1 MKKTKREL
9 LVLAA
14 ATTVALSMG
23 VTVQAKGD
31 EKVLNFG
38 CQMYTDGCVNSAND
52 ENGGWNAMRY
62 GIAEALFKFDDNM
75 EVIPWLAES
84 YEVNDEHTEWTIKL
98 KDGIKFSDGCDLTPT
113 KVKEYFD
120 HMKEVGP
127 SGSAKPEKYLEF
139 EAEVTVDDDANTINI
154 KTSKPYANLVGQLC
168 HPTMGITDVEHI
180 ENYDNGIIGTGP
192 YKIEEFNG
200 VGVGYTLAAN
210 EYYREDVPYDKVNLL
225 FMGDNSAKTM
235 ALQSGQVD
243 LVENITNVADI
254 QDFQDNDDYTV
265 DIASG
270 VRCGF
275 AWMNFDGVLGNKTL
289 RQAILMAID
298 NDTIC
303 NSRTIGGLYTP
314 GFSVLPST
322 LNYDYDKLENPYTY
336 DPEKAKQILDDAGI
350 VHFGYDETAV
360 MDVKG
365 IKVGL
370 VGIYELYDHLEREQQ
385 LKDNIAKVKADGA
398 QLIVVIFHWGNET
411 ETVPDSNQT
420 TLGRIA
426 IDEGADLVCGHHP
439 HVLQGIE
446 TYKGSNIVYS
456 LGNFCFA
463 GNSSPSD
470 MDTMIY
476 QQTFTIDADGVKKDN
491 VTNIIPCSI
500 SSAAYDGYNNYHPTP
515 AEGDEATR
523 ILGKINER
531 SSWISTAEGST
542 FTAKYNNNNDSQSS
556 SADTA
561 ASDSDIVDMNS
572 SASDDTDAETYD
584 ESYDTDNSD
593 AE

>member
-14 ATTVALSMG
+14 ATTVALLMG

-52 ENGGWNAMRY
+52 ENSGWNAMRY

-210 EYYREDVPYDKVNLL
+210 EYYREDVPYDKINLL

-254 QDFQDNDDYTV
+254 QDFQDSDDFTV

-298 NDTIC
+298 YDTIC

-350 VHFGYDETAV
+350 VDTDGDGIREMNGKKISINYITYENRRLSDFAQAIQTQLADIGIEAKINSMDADREWNKMVAGEYDLCDSNWIT
-360 MDVKG
+360 
-365 IKVGL
+365 VGNGDPTEYL
-370 VGIYELYDHLEREQQ
+370 ANWYGKSDANFCNYKNDKFDKLYEQ
-385 LKDNIAKVKADGA
+385 L
-398 QLIVVIFHWGNET
+398 ET
-411 ETVPDSNQT
+411 EFDEAKRAKIIEQLQQILIDDAAVVVHGYYNSSMISDKTVT
-420 TLGRIA
+420 
-426 IDEGADLVCGHHP
+426 GADIH
-439 HVLQGIE
+439 
-446 TYKGSNIVYS
+446 T
-456 LGNFCFA
+456 
-463 GNSSPSD
+463 
-470 MDTMIY
+470 
-476 QQTFTIDADGVKKDN
+476 ADYYWL
-491 VTNIIPCSI
+491 TTEI
-500 SSAAYDGYNNYHPTP
+500 AP
-515 AEGDEATR
+515 A
-523 ILGKINER
+523 K
-531 SSWISTAEGST
+531 
-542 FTAKYNNNNDSQSS
+542 
-556 SADTA
+556 
-561 ASDSDIVDMNS
+561 
-572 SASDDTDAETYD
+572 
-584 ESYDTDNSD
+584 
-593 AE
+593 

>member
-1 MKKTKREL
+1 MIKKYSYGHLMILEISSDQQKRPAGLIKRETGVNPVRSRHCDSCFSAAYHWKIFSGKVLKVYRLKSGDLLISSKRDSCGRREILIKSYNFMCCIYMFDSLTVRFRDGCGSICLFFAQNHRNGQYEKEEKQKRNKNNEETKKERKKRMKKTKREL

-210 EYYREDVPYDKVNLL
+210 EYYREDVPYDSR
-225 FMGDNSAKTM
+225 NSK
-235 ALQSGQVD
+235 S
-243 LVENITNVADI
+243 
-254 QDFQDNDDYTV
+254 F
-265 DIASG
+265 
-270 VRCGF
+270 
-275 AWMNFDGVLGNKTL
+275 W
-289 RQAILMAID
+289 
-298 NDTIC
+298 
-303 NSRTIGGLYTP
+303 
-314 GFSVLPST
+314 
-322 LNYDYDKLENPYTY
+322 
-336 DPEKAKQILDDAGI
+336 
-350 VHFGYDETAV
+350 
-360 MDVKG
+360 
-365 IKVGL
+365 
-370 VGIYELYDHLEREQQ
+370 RE
-385 LKDNIAKVKADGA
+385 
-398 QLIVVIFHWGNET
+398 
-411 ETVPDSNQT
+411 
-420 TLGRIA
+420 
-426 IDEGADLVCGHHP
+426 
-439 HVLQGIE
+439 
-446 TYKGSNIVYS
+446 
-456 LGNFCFA
+456 
-463 GNSSPSD
+463 
-470 MDTMIY
+470 
-476 QQTFTIDADGVKKDN
+476 
-491 VTNIIPCSI
+491 
-500 SSAAYDGYNNYHPTP
+500 
-515 AEGDEATR
+515 
-523 ILGKINER
+523 
-531 SSWISTAEGST
+531 
-542 FTAKYNNNNDSQSS
+542 
-556 SADTA
+556 
-561 ASDSDIVDMNS
+561 
-572 SASDDTDAETYD
+572 
-584 ESYDTDNSD
+584 
-593 AE
+593 